1 MVMVTVDIPK
11 QINKEI
17 EHFKIEHELKD
28 KRDAIIL
35 LLKQCVVK
43 QEDLVKMKREVYDD
57 RLKKLFRM
65 ADKTKRHNLTPEQ
78 IKAMDSDIYD

>member
-1 MVMVTVDIPK
+1 MVMITVDIPK

-35 LLKQCVVK
+35 LLKRSMLTQKEGNMEDIFKEVNK
-43 QEDLVKMKREVYDD
+43 MKPIKLSPKDLVRMKREVY
-57 RLKKLFRM
+57 
-65 ADKTKRHNLTPEQ
+65 
-78 IKAMDSDIYD
+78 S